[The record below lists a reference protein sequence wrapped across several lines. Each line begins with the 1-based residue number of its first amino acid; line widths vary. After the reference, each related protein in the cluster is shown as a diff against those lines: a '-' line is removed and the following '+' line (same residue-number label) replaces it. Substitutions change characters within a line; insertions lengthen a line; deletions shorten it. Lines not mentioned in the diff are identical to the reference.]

1 MSANRVYLH
10 GRLGK
15 DPELKMTPG
24 GKALVKFSLATKEQW
39 KDSNGEKKEKTEW
52 HNCYAWAKLAEM
64 IDKHFRKGQEAIIH
78 GKIEYSE
85 TKKDDG
91 SRSFFTNIRVND
103 IEFCGG
109 KNDGGNSRTSAPD
122 PDENEMPPH
131 AGSSAPSY
139 GDEDI
144 PF

>member
-24 GKALVKFSLATKEQW
+24 GKAIVKFSLATKEQW

-64 IDKHFRKGQEAIIH
+64 ISKYFRKGQEAIIH

-85 TKKDDG
+85 SKDANG
-91 SRSFFTNIRVND
+91 TRTFYTNIRVND
-103 IEFCGG
+103 IEFCGTKDSNG
-109 KNDGGNSRTSAPD
+109 AGSHASVPD
-122 PDENEMPPH
+122 PDENNVPP
-131 AGSSAPSY
+131 SATNNSQSY
-139 GDEDI
+139 DEDI